1 MRTVVEHNY
10 SYFNIF
16 KMWGHAGS
24 LWRWDMDNDQLADA
38 AYYKGALRMVDAHDK
53 TIIGTVFRGFVEFRK
68 ASQHL
73 SRFKEYQRCVN
84 DVDTE
89 WFCLH
94 GEGCELDVSFLALAG
109 TATLPIGTSLAVL
122 EGSVNAQLPDS
133 TVTLGAMHHLKPREF
148 EVSLEG
154 NAKAFLIKQG
164 PHINTKATRPGP
176 STPVPVTSN

>member
-10 SYFNIF
+10 SYFKIY

-24 LWRWDMDNDQLADA
+24 LWRWDMDYDQLGDAAFYKGILRLADA
-38 AYYKGALRMVDAHDK
+38 FDK
-53 TIIGTVFRGFVEFRK
+53 SIVGTVFRGFFEFRK
-68 ASQHL
+68 ASPHL
-73 SRFKEYQRCVN
+73 SRFREYQRGVN

-94 GEGCELDVSFLALAG
+94 GEGCELDVSFLQLTT
-109 TATLPIGTSLAVL
+109 TATLPVGTSLAVI
-122 EGSVNAQLPDS
+122 EGSVRASLREGA
-133 TVTLGAMHHLKPREF
+133 VTLHAMHHLKPRDY

-164 PHINTKATRPGP
+164 RPTNTTRLPLEVAPIGQ
-176 STPVPVTSN
+176 